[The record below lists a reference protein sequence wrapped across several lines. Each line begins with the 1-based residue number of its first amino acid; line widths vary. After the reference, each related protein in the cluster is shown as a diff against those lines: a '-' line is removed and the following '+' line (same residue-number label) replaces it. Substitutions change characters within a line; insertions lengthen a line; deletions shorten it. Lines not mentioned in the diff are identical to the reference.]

1 MVAAPSW
8 RPTRFQGSRPLPH
21 LAAPAAKVRPVTVAL
36 VTPRQGPAGMFGP
49 SCDAA
54 AEVAVREINAEGG
67 LLGREVA
74 VLPVDGGAPPRE
86 VADEVGRLVGTG
98 QVHAVVGWH
107 ISAVRQ
113 ELAPRIAGVVPY
125 VYTALYEGGEH
136 TPGVYC
142 TGEVP
147 AAQLGPGMRW
157 LRDHAN
163 ARRWCIVGD
172 DYIWPRGS
180 AAAARRWAR
189 RLGVDVVAETYVP
202 LGCQDFRPVVEQ
214 VATSGADSVLMLLV
228 GADSVLFNREFAAA
242 GLDAAMVRFSSLLD
256 ENMLLAIGAHATEAM
271 YAAAGYFESLVTPD
285 ALDFAGRYTAV
296 HGITAPL
303 PTSMGE
309 SCYEGLRLLATL
321 VRQARSLRP
330 ELLLAASP
338 GAGYDGPRGPVHL
351 RRNHLVQDVYLAR
364 VDGVEFS
371 VLERL

>member
-1 MVAAPSW
+1 
-8 RPTRFQGSRPLPH
+8 
-21 LAAPAAKVRPVTVAL
+21 
-36 VTPRQGPAGMFGP
+36 MFGP

-54 AEVAVREINAEGG
+54 AEVAVREINTEGG
-67 LLGREVA
+67 LLGRELA
-74 VLPVDGGAPPRE
+74 VTPVDGGDSPRAVAEE
-86 VADEVGRLVGTG
+86 VCRLVRRGL
-98 QVHAVVGWH
+98 VDAVVGWH

-113 ELAPRIAGVVPY
+113 ELAPRLAGVVPY
-125 VYTALYEGGEH
+125 VYTALYEGGER
-136 TPGVYC
+136 TPGVFC

-157 LRDHAN
+157 LREHAGV
-163 ARRWCIVGD
+163 RRWHIVGD

-189 RLGVDVVAETYVP
+189 RLGLSVVGETYVP

-214 VATSGADSVLMLLV
+214 VARSGADGVLMLLV

-242 GLDAAMVRFSSLLD
+242 GLAGSMVRFSSLLD
-256 ENMLLAIGAHATEAM
+256 ENMLLAIGPDSTDAM
-271 YAAAGYFESLVTPD
+271 YAAAGFFESLATAD
-285 ALDFAGRYTAV
+285 ALDFTGRYAAV
-296 HGITAPL
+296 HGFSAPL

-321 VRQARSLRP
+321 VRQAGSLRP
-330 ELLLAASP
+330 AKLMAASA

-351 RRNHLVQDVYLAR
+351 RRGHLVQDVYIAR